1 MYVSYFIIQYVNV
14 EWYFIGCEISESTHP
29 IFYLNYSKKGFMP
42 NFNSPYLHCI
52 VTDSL
57 FFRFLNYCALY
68 CHLSVI
74 TIFVRL
80 SINYVILM
88 FSILQ
93 PILSIG
99 VTYDTLNFS
108 CIVDCYDLWQH
119 YLLSFYITICG
130 NILITILAIEA
141 ILKNIIL
148 FITTGLTLV

>member
-1 MYVSYFIIQYVNV
+1 MWNGILLVVKSLNLLIQ
-14 EWYFIGCEISESTHP
+14 F
-29 IFYLNYSKKGFMP
+29 FYLNYSKKGFMP

-108 CIVDCYDLWQH
+108 CIVDCYDSYGNTIFYHFILLFMAT
-119 YLLSFYITICG
+119 YLL
-130 NILITILAIEA
+130 
-141 ILKNIIL
+141 L
-148 FITTGLTLV
+148 FLP